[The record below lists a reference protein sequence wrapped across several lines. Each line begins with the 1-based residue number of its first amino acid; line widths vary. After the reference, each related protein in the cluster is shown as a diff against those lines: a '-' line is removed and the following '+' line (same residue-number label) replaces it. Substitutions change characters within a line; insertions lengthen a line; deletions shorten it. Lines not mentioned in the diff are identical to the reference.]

1 MGYIYDTT
9 VIDWDR
15 EEQYNNKKRIERIL
29 NDTEDDENVAALITI
44 EEADYVLKNLS
55 TPTPYKSS
63 KDTLF
68 SVGDIASSYSGN
80 IYELYRVERI
90 INEFRNINITATEY
104 VGKNGNVYIR
114 ISGHAGVRAYL
125 NATRYL
131 ANNPRIIYMGV
142 GTQGM
147 NSVSAGGVRFA
158 IVFSAAYRVVEL
170 IFRDEYDLTNF
181 FVNMTMDMAKL
192 AIATQ
197 VSASIVGVLTTLGI
211 IAGGSVIIVSVGIF
225 LLGVAISYFLYKL
238 DDEFKISETI
248 IKNLKSYRDKKPETP
263 YHPDQFFTQWG
274 RLSRG

>member
-114 ISGHAGVRAYL
+114 ISGHAGVRTYL

-131 ANNPRIIYMGV
+131 ANNPRIIY
-142 GTQGM
+142 
-147 NSVSAGGVRFA
+147 GGRNPRNE
-158 IVFSAAYRVVEL
+158 FS
-170 IFRDEYDLTNF
+170 FNW
-181 FVNMTMDMAKL
+181 
-192 AIATQ
+192 
-197 VSASIVGVLTTLGI
+197 
-211 IAGGSVIIVSVGIF
+211 GSTFCNCLFSS
-225 LLGVAISYFLYKL
+225 L
-238 DDEFKISETI
+238 
-248 IKNLKSYRDKKPETP
+248 
-263 YHPDQFFTQWG
+263 
-274 RLSRG
+274 

>member
-29 NDTEDDENVAALITI
+29 NDTEDDENVAALITL

-68 SVGDIASSYSGN
+68 SIGDIASSYSGN
-80 IYELYRVERI
+80 IYESYRVERI
-90 INEFRNINITATEY
+90 VNEFRNINITATEY

-158 IVFSAAYRVVEL
+158 IVFSAAYRIVEL

-181 FVNMTMDMAKL
+181 FVNITMDMAKL

-197 VSASIVGVLTTLGI
+197 VSTTIVGVITTLGI
-211 IAGGSVIIVSVGIF
+211 ISGGSIIVVSVGIF
-225 LLGVAISYFLYKL
+225 LLGLAISYFLYKL

-248 IKNLKSYRDKKPETP
+248 IKNLKSYREKKPETP

>member
-29 NDTEDDENVAALITI
+29 NDTEDDENVAALITL

-68 SVGDIASSYSGN
+68 SIGDIASSYSGN
-80 IYELYRVERI
+80 IYESYRVERI
-90 INEFRNINITATEY
+90 VNEFRNINITATEY
-104 VGKNGNVYIR
+104 VGKNGNVYIK

-158 IVFSAAYRVVEL
+158 IVFSAAYRIVEL

-181 FVNMTMDMAKL
+181 FVNITMDMAKL

-197 VSASIVGVLTTLGI
+197 VSATIVGVITTLRI
-211 IAGGSVIIVSVGIF
+211 ISGGSIIVVSVGIF
-225 LLGVAISYFLYKL
+225 LLGLAISYFLYKL

-248 IKNLKSYRDKKPETP
+248 IKNLKSYREKKPETP

>member
-29 NDTEDDENVAALITI
+29 NDTEDDENVAALITL

-114 ISGHAGVRAYL
+114 ISGHAGVRTYL

-147 NSVSAGGVRFA
+147 NSVSTGGVRFA

-181 FVNMTMDMAKL
+181 FVNITMDMAKL

>member
-15 EEQYNNKKRIERIL
+15 EEQFNNKKRIERIL

-114 ISGHAGVRAYL
+114 ISGHAGVRTYL

-147 NSVSAGGVRFA
+147 NSVSTGGARFA
-158 IVFSAAYRVVEL
+158 IVFSAAYRIVEL

-181 FVNMTMDMAKL
+181 FVNITMDMAKL
-192 AIATQ
+192 TIATQ

-248 IKNLKSYRDKKPETP
+248 IKNLKSYREKKPETP

>member
-29 NDTEDDENVAALITI
+29 NDTEDDENVAALITL

-90 INEFRNINITATEY
+90 INEFRNINIIATEY

-181 FVNMTMDMAKL
+181 FVNITMDMAKL

>member
-114 ISGHAGVRAYL
+114 ISGHAGVRTYL

-147 NSVSAGGVRFA
+147 NSVSTGGARFA

-181 FVNMTMDMAKL
+181 FVNITMDMAKL

>member
-114 ISGHAGVRAYL
+114 ISGHAGVRTYL

-147 NSVSAGGVRFA
+147 NSVSTGGARFA
-158 IVFSAAYRVVEL
+158 IVFSAAYRIVEL

-181 FVNMTMDMAKL
+181 FVNITMDMAKL

>member
-114 ISGHAGVRAYL
+114 ISGHAGVRTYL

-147 NSVSAGGVRFA
+147 NSVSTGGVRFA

-181 FVNMTMDMAKL
+181 FVNITMDMAKL

>member
-29 NDTEDDENVAALITI
+29 NDTEDDENVAALITL

-68 SVGDIASSYSGN
+68 SIGDIASSYSGN
-80 IYELYRVERI
+80 IYESYRVERI
-90 INEFRNINITATEY
+90 VNEFRNINITATEY

-158 IVFSAAYRVVEL
+158 IVFSAAYRIVEL

-181 FVNMTMDMAKL
+181 FVNITMDMAKL

-197 VSASIVGVLTTLGI
+197 VSATIVGVITTLGI
-211 IAGGSVIIVSVGIF
+211 ISGGSIIVVSVGIF
-225 LLGVAISYFLYKL
+225 LLGLAISYFLYKL

-248 IKNLKSYRDKKPETP
+248 IKNLKSYRENKPETP

>member
-29 NDTEDDENVAALITI
+29 NDTEDDENVAALITL

-68 SVGDIASSYSGN
+68 SIGDIASSYSGN
-80 IYELYRVERI
+80 IYESYRVERI
-90 INEFRNINITATEY
+90 VNEFRNINITATEY

-158 IVFSAAYRVVEL
+158 IVFSAAYRIVEL
-170 IFRDEYDLTNF
+170 IFRDEYDLSNF
-181 FVNMTMDMAKL
+181 FVNITMDMAKL

-197 VSASIVGVLTTLGI
+197 VSATIVGVITTLGI
-211 IAGGSVIIVSVGIF
+211 ISGGSIIVVSVGIF
-225 LLGVAISYFLYKL
+225 LLGLAISYFLYKL

-248 IKNLKSYRDKKPETP
+248 IKNLKSYREKKPETP

>member
-1 MGYIYDTT
+1 
-9 VIDWDR
+9 
-15 EEQYNNKKRIERIL
+15 
-29 NDTEDDENVAALITI
+29 
-44 EEADYVLKNLS
+44 
-55 TPTPYKSS
+55 
-63 KDTLF
+63 
-68 SVGDIASSYSGN
+68 
-80 IYELYRVERI
+80 
-90 INEFRNINITATEY
+90 
-104 VGKNGNVYIR
+104 
-114 ISGHAGVRAYL
+114 
-125 NATRYL
+125 
-131 ANNPRIIYMGV
+131 
-142 GTQGM
+142 M
-147 NSVSAGGVRFA
+147 NSVSTGGVRFA

-181 FVNMTMDMAKL
+181 FVNITMDMAKL

-211 IAGGSVIIVSVGIF
+211 IAGGSVIIISVGIF

>member
-29 NDTEDDENVAALITI
+29 NDTEDDENVAALITL

-68 SVGDIASSYSGN
+68 SIGDIASSYSGN
-80 IYELYRVERI
+80 IYESYRVERI
-90 INEFRNINITATEY
+90 VNEFRNINIIATEY

-158 IVFSAAYRVVEL
+158 IVFSAAYRIVEL

-181 FVNMTMDMAKL
+181 FVNITMDMAKL

-197 VSASIVGVLTTLGI
+197 VSATIVGVITTLGI
-211 IAGGSVIIVSVGIF
+211 ISGGSIIVVSVGIF
-225 LLGVAISYFLYKL
+225 LLGLAISYFLYKL
-238 DDEFKISETI
+238 DDEFKISDTI
-248 IKNLKSYRDKKPETP
+248 IKNLKSYREKKPETP

>member
-1 MGYIYDTT
+1 MI
-9 VIDWDR
+9 
-15 EEQYNNKKRIERIL
+15 
-29 NDTEDDENVAALITI
+29 
-44 EEADYVLKNLS
+44 S
-55 TPTPYKSS
+55 
-63 KDTLF
+63 
-68 SVGDIASSYSGN
+68 
-80 IYELYRVERI
+80 YRVERI
-90 INEFRNINITATEY
+90 INEFRNI
-104 VGKNGNVYIR
+104 YIR

-158 IVFSAAYRVVEL
+158 IVFSATYRIVEL
-170 IFRDEYDLTNF
+170 IFRDEYELTSF
-181 FVNMTMDMAKL
+181 FINITMDMAKL

-197 VSASIVGVLTTLGI
+197 VITTIVGVITTLGI
-211 IAGGSVIIVSVGIF
+211 ISGGSVIVVSVGIF
-225 LLGVAISYFLYKL
+225 LLSLAISYFLYKL

-248 IKNLKSYRDKKPETP
+248 IKNLKSYWEKKPETP

>member
-29 NDTEDDENVAALITI
+29 NDTEDDENVAALITL

-68 SVGDIASSYSGN
+68 SIGDIASSYSGN
-80 IYELYRVERI
+80 IYESYRVERI
-90 INEFRNINITATEY
+90 VNEFRNINITATEY

-158 IVFSAAYRVVEL
+158 IVFSAAYRIVEL

-181 FVNMTMDMAKL
+181 FVNITMDMAKL

-197 VSASIVGVLTTLGI
+197 VSATIVGVITTLGI
-211 IAGGSVIIVSVGIF
+211 ISGGSIIVVSVGIF
-225 LLGVAISYFLYKL
+225 LLGLAISYFLYKL
-238 DDEFKISETI
+238 DDEFKISDTI
-248 IKNLKSYRDKKPETP
+248 IKNLKSYREKKPETP

>member
-29 NDTEDDENVAALITI
+29 NDTEDDENVAALITL
-44 EEADYVLKNLS
+44 EEADYVLKNSS

-114 ISGHAGVRAYL
+114 ISGHAGVRTYL

-147 NSVSAGGVRFA
+147 NSVSTGGVRFA

-181 FVNMTMDMAKL
+181 FVNITMDMAKL

-248 IKNLKSYRDKKPETP
+248 IKNLKSYRGKKPETP

>member
-29 NDTEDDENVAALITI
+29 NNTEDDENVAALITI

-114 ISGHAGVRAYL
+114 ISGHAGVRTYL

-147 NSVSAGGVRFA
+147 NSVSTGGARFA
-158 IVFSAAYRVVEL
+158 IVFSAAYRIVEL

-181 FVNMTMDMAKL
+181 FVNITMDMAKL